1 MLRVVLVLQMPHFL
15 ALAWLCKD
23 DYRRGGFRML
33 PSVDPTGRRTAAV
46 ALRHIAFLL
55 PLGAIAAAL
64 QVGARNCSCKNCVTY
79 LSNSLLLHMPGFSAA
94 DDVKTSQG

>member
-1 MLRVVLVLQMPHFL
+1 MLVISVRSRARCVPAVWPPCPLLQMPHFL

-55 PLGAIAAAL
+55 PLGAVAAAL
-64 QVGARNCSCKNCVTY
+64 QVG
-79 LSNSLLLHMPGFSAA
+79 
-94 DDVKTSQG
+94 